1 MRQLRNDRLP
11 NNNARYD
18 DSPFQPQSIQE
29 WLAQGETGVAAGRRG
44 LEVAQCRMSLRPAD
58 RQELL

>member
-1 MRQLRNDRLP
+1 MHQLRNVRLS

-29 WLAQGETGVAAGRRG
+29 WWARGETGVAAGRPG
-44 LEVAQCRMSLRPAD
+44 LDVAQCLMNLRPAD